1 MSEDISAA
9 LAGWD
14 FHADDLQVRMIVG
27 DDGRERIQ
35 MRIDLGVLQMECEG
49 RPDGQRPDGFDSFL
63 DQYEARRN
71 ETETAGD
78 EFSLEPD
85 ACSILMREGL
95 QYYHR
100 YLSAFHLQLYDM
112 VARDTERNLRLF
124 AFVAR
129 YASRR
134 RDKIQFDQYR
144 PYVAMMRSRALAL
157 KELARNDH
165 AAALEKIDDGVRLI
179 REFLEEYHQG
189 DREADCSEL
198 SFLLR
203 WRRDVQHDRP
213 TGPLERL
220 EEQLELAVAL
230 EIYEEAARLR
240 DQIRKLKG
248 AEAPEAPGLGMTAT
262 QPGSII
268 QDQ

>member
-14 FHADDLQVRMIVG
+14 FHADDLQVRMVAG
-27 DDGRERIQ
+27 LDGREKIQ
-35 MRIDLGVLQMECEG
+35 MRIDLGVLQMECDG
-49 RPDGQRPDGFDSFL
+49 RPDGLRPDGFESYL
-63 DQYEARRN
+63 DRGEARFS
-71 ETETAGD
+71 EAVQAGD
-78 EFSLEPD
+78 DYAIEPEEC
-85 ACSILMREGL
+85 ALLMREGL

-124 AFVAR
+124 AFVSRHA
-129 YASRR
+129 ARR

-157 KELARNDH
+157 KELARDDH
-165 AAALEKIDDGVRLI
+165 SGALEKIDEGIRLI
-179 REFLEEYHQG
+179 REFLEEYHQ
-189 DREADCSEL
+189 DERETDCSEL
-198 SFLLR
+198 NFLLR
-203 WRRDVQHDRP
+203 WRRDVQRDRP
-213 TGPLERL
+213 TGLLERL

-240 DQIRKLKG
+240 DQIRRLKSG
-248 AEAPEAPGLGMTAT
+248 DAPRGSDVGVASSP
-262 QPGSII
+262 PGSAAD
-268 QDQ
+268 DQ

>member
-1 MSEDISAA
+1 MTEDISAA

-14 FHADDLQVRMIVG
+14 FHPDDLQVRMIAG
-27 DDGRERIQ
+27 EDGREKIQ
-35 MRIDLGVLQMECEG
+35 MRIDLGLLQMECDG
-49 RPDGQRPDGFDSFL
+49 RPDGQRPDGFESYL
-63 DQYEARRN
+63 DRGEARLKAAI
-71 ETETAGD
+71 EAGE
-78 EFSLEPD
+78 EFSIAPEEC
-85 ACSILMREGL
+85 AVLMREGL

-124 AFVAR
+124 AFVAGH
-129 YASRR
+129 ASRR

-157 KELARNDH
+157 KELARDDH
-165 AAALEKIDDGVRLI
+165 AAALEKIDEGVRAI
-179 REFLEEYHQG
+179 REFLEEYQQG

-198 SFLLR
+198 NFLLR
-203 WRRDVQHDRP
+203 WRRDLQKDRP
-213 TGPLERL
+213 IGPLERL

-248 AEAPEAPGLGMTAT
+248 GDGPDPSDFGVAASPPRST
-262 QPGSII
+262 SK
-268 QDQ
+268 DQ

>member
-1 MSEDISAA
+1 MD
-9 LAGWD
+9 GWD
-14 FHADDLQVRMIVG
+14 FDANELQVRLIDG
-27 DDGRERIQ
+27 ADGRRKIQ
-35 MRIDLGVLQMECEG
+35 MRIDLGVLQMECDG
-49 RPDGQRPDGFDSFL
+49 RPDGLRPDGHDSHL
-63 DQYEARRN
+63 DCFEALSR
-71 ETETAGD
+71 EAEAAGD
-78 EFSLEPD
+78 EFSLDAD
-85 ACSILMREGL
+85 ACGILMREGL

-100 YLSAFHLQLYDM
+100 YLSAFHLQLYDI

-129 YASRR
+129 HASRR

-157 KELARNDH
+157 KDLAQNDH

-179 REFLEEYHQG
+179 REFLEEYHQS
-189 DREADCSEL
+189 DRESDCSEL
-198 SFLLR
+198 DFLLR
-203 WRRDVQHDRP
+203 WRRDVQSERP

-240 DQIRKLKG
+240 DQIQKLK
-248 AEAPEAPGLGMTAT
+248 AAAPGVDAT
-262 QPGSII
+262 TVQPDAIAR
-268 QDQ
+268 DQ